1 MNIEL
6 NNFKYWLNT
15 GIGKINNREIIYEYY
30 FKLINLISSLGL
42 KTPNIK
48 LKHEFIAYLYEHSKF
63 SKIKTQIFKTYELP
77 NDEFIVNYE
86 YYFIDFFNNMKN
98 NLDPINFNILDSNLK
113 NQKINFIS
121 LIEIIYN
128 YPILKKNLHSLNI
141 CIHLKKT

>member
-77 NDEFIVNYE
+77 NDEFIVNH
-86 YYFIDFFNNMKN
+86 
-98 NLDPINFNILDSNLK
+98 DSKLYVLK
-113 NQKINFIS
+113 KKD
-121 LIEIIYN
+121 
-128 YPILKKNLHSLNI
+128 ILKEALRREILKRKQQIKDKLKSMNYEEKGEKNG
-141 CIHLKKT
+141 